1 VWSGIRERENGLDRV
16 GTIDTDRE
24 TPNKWL
30 TLLTVAINGFLI
42 ILDISIVN
50 ISFPTLTRVFNT
62 EPSIVLWVSVVYA
75 LVTVGL
81 MLILGR
87 IGDIYGRKKIF
98 ILGYVFFTVGLIL
111 CSLSQSMTQ
120 LILSR
125 IVQGIGGAM
134 NMALSMAIVT
144 DAFPD
149 RERGKALGIASAV
162 FAVGPLLGFTIGGF
176 LLDTFGWRSLFYTR
190 VPICMIGIL
199 MAWKFLRENKVPNIS
214 TKLDYLGTA
223 TLFGSLSCLLL
234 FLNMGGRSGFLSQ
247 TVLTLGITAVVLF
260 ALFLLQEK
268 KTDQPVADLNLFK
281 NRLFMGGTIS
291 LILFGL
297 VQSSHFFLLPFY
309 LISGAGF
316 TSSTAGLFMAVPPVL
331 FSSLAPVSGWLSDKL
346 GSRPLCTVGFSFS
359 CLGFFLCSRF
369 NVDSSTS
376 QIILGLAVFGMGGSL
391 FFTPNASLLMGSAP
405 KERLGT
411 VGALVTTLRQVGM
424 SAGIALAGMIFTI
437 RQVFHTSEM
446 AENNLEPEI
455 LSRLSVIGGFQ
466 DTLMVAVFLS
476 FLGILTSAFIGLKS
490 QSRA

>member
-1 VWSGIRERENGLDRV
+1 MDRLETI
-16 GTIDTDRE
+16 GTGSE
-24 TPNKWL
+24 SPNKWL

-42 ILDISIVN
+42 ILDVSIVN
-50 ISFPTLTRVFNT
+50 ISFPTLTRVFHT

-87 IGDIYGRKKIF
+87 IGDIYGRKKLF
-98 ILGYVFFTVGLIL
+98 ILGYIFFTVGLIL

-144 DAFPD
+144 DAFPG
-149 RERGKALGIASAV
+149 RERGKALGIASSV
-162 FAVGPLLGFTIGGF
+162 FAVGPLLGFTIGGI
-176 LLDTFGWRSLFYTR
+176 LLDSFGWRSLFYIR
-190 VPICMIGIL
+190 VPICVIGIL
-199 MAWKFLRENKVPNIS
+199 MAWKLLQETKVPNIS

-234 FLNMGGRSGFLSQ
+234 FLNMGGRLGFRSQ
-247 TVLTLGITAVVLF
+247 MVITLGLLAVVLF
-260 ALFLLQEK
+260 ALFLVHEK
-268 KTDQPVADLNLFK
+268 RIDQPVVDLNLFK

-297 VQSSHFFLLPFY
+297 GQSSHFFLLPFY

-316 TSSTAGLFMAVPPVL
+316 TSSTAGLYMAVPPVL
-331 FSSLAPVSGWLSDKL
+331 FSTLAPVSGWLSDKF
-346 GSRPLCTVGFSFS
+346 GSRPLCIVGFSFS

-369 NVDSSTS
+369 NFDSSAS
-376 QIILGLAVFGMGGSL
+376 QIIFGLAVFGMGGSL
-391 FFTPNASLLMGSAP
+391 FFTPNASLLMGAAP
-405 KERLGT
+405 KELLGT
-411 VGALVTTLRQVGM
+411 VGALVTTVRQIGM
-424 SAGIALAGMIFTI
+424 SAGIAVAGMIYTI
-437 RQVFHTSEM
+437 RQVFHTLEL
-446 AENNLEPEI
+446 AEKNLDPEI
-455 LSRLSVIGGFQ
+455 LGRLSVVGGFK

-476 FLGILTSAFIGLKS
+476 FFGILTSAFIGLKS
-490 QSRA
+490 QTRAV